1 MNVKVHSITFDQNSW
16 YNFNFSLGKPKG
28 QFQKEY
34 RKWKKAKEG
43 GTYLA
48 KERARHKKNYAKV
61 EDLKSD
67 DATRCREKTQE
78 RVRKHR
84 QAQKE
89 MTKNDNVVIVAID
102 FRKKGSK
109 KCLVKFLNREQPW
122 NSKATY

>member
-28 QFQKEY
+28 QIQKEY

-43 GTYLA
+43 GKYLA

-78 RVRKHR
+78 RVQKHR
-84 QAQKE
+84 QAQRE

-109 KCLVKFLNREQPW
+109 RVSR
-122 NSKATY
+122 